1 MNKIGIDVSHWQGS
15 IEWRKVK
22 NSFGLDFAILK
33 AGGSD
38 AGLYTDNKFRAN
50 YEEAKKQGIPVGAY
64 FFVGKK
70 FNADNAIQQA
80 QYFLSILKN
89 KTFEMPIFI
98 DVEILNVNNKTA
110 NTNAVIDFCDY
121 IEKHN
126 GFIGVYGSDFTTF
139 KYMLDYDKM
148 KRFCLWVARYGT
160 KPKYVKT
167 WHIWQY
173 SCSGVIRG
181 ITEKVDMNCT
191 PIDFPR
197 IIIKKGLNRF

>member
-1 MNKIGIDVSHWQGS
+1 MNKIGIDVSHWQGN
-15 IEWRKVK
+15 IDWRKVK
-22 NSFGLDFAILK
+22 NSGVDFAILK

-38 AGLYTDNKFRAN
+38 NGLYTDNKFKIN

-64 FFVGKK
+64 FFIGKK
-70 FNADNAIQQA
+70 FNIDNAIRQA
-80 QYFLSILKN
+80 QYLLSILKN
-89 KTFEMPIFI
+89 KSFEMPIFI
-98 DVEILNVNNKTA
+98 DVETLNSNNKIS
-110 NTNAVIDFCDY
+110 NTKAVVDFCDY

-126 GFIGVYGSDFTTF
+126 GFIGVYGSDISTF

-160 KPKYVKT
+160 KPRYAES

-173 SCSGVIRG
+173 TSNGEIPG
-181 ITEKVDMNCT
+181 INGNVDRNST
-191 PIDFPR
+191 YIDFPK